1 MKNKTLLKQI
11 QLQFQEQY
19 QDHRE
24 DLSAVLLTPDRQ
36 LWLGSDETATLECLS
51 LINENSFGNHQQFQV
66 TDFIDIPTVEEQEID
81 IEGLDY
87 ANHYLWFVGS
97 HSSKRKTIESDKSDQ
112 ENVER
117 LAKIKIEANRYL
129 LARIPLIDGKLVRSH
144 PHPAKPDK
152 QLTAAKLEMKKRGN
166 LLTHHLRDDPILG
179 TFVTTSLPGKENGF
193 DIEGIVVQQNRIFLG
208 LRGPVLRGW
217 AVILE
222 LEIKAGADPTL
233 LKLKKIGAT
242 GQRYRKHFVNLS
254 GLGIRDLL
262 CINQDLLILAGPT
275 MDLDG
280 PVQIFRLKNYTHL
293 SDNSLSEPEAILDI
307 PYGNG
312 DDHAEGI
319 TLFQIDQP
327 SLLVVYDSPC
337 KSTRLRKENSVL
349 ADIFEL

>member
-1 MKNKTLLKQI
+1 MENQTLLKQI
-11 QLQFQEQY
+11 KLQFQDQY
-19 QDHRE
+19 RDHRE
-24 DLSAVLLTPDRQ
+24 DLSAVLFTTDRQ

-51 LINENSFGNHQQFQV
+51 LIDEDSFGNHQQFQV
-66 TDFIDIPTVEEQEID
+66 ADFIDIPTIEGQEID

-97 HSSKRKTIESDKSDQ
+97 HSSKRKTIKSDKSEQ

-117 LAKIKIEANRYL
+117 LATIEVEANRYL

-144 PHPAKPDK
+144 PHPEKPDK
-152 QLTAAKLEMKKRGN
+152 KLTAAKLEMKKTGN
-166 LLTHHLRDDPILG
+166 LLTHYLKDDPHLG
-179 TFVTTSLPGKENGF
+179 AFVTTAIPGKENGF
-193 DIEGIVVQQNRIFLG
+193 DIEGIAVQQNRIFLG

-222 LEIKAGADPTL
+222 IEIKNDDDPTI

-242 GQRYRKHFVNLS
+242 GQRYRKHFVNLA

-262 CINQDLLILAGPT
+262 CVDQDLLILAGPT

-280 PVQIFRLKNYTHL
+280 PVQIFRLQNYTNL

-312 DDHAEGI
+312 NDHAEGI
-319 TLFQIDQP
+319 ALFPTDRP
-327 SLLVVYDSPC
+327 ALLVVYDSPC
-337 KSTRLRKENSVL
+337 KSTRLREENSVL
-349 ADIFEL
+349 ADIFKL